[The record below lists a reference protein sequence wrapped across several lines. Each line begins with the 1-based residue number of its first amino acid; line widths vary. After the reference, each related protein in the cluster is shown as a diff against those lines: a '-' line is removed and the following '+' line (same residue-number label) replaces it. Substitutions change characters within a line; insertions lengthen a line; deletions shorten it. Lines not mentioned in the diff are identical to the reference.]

1 MRKII
6 FNSHYD
12 TNEIIITEKNEKK
25 RKMSIQIFSIH
36 VDLSTIKMNSDDEIS
51 DLIDVVCQ
59 LFLNEQL
66 N

>member
-1 MRKII
+1 MKKVI

-12 TNEIIITEKNEKK
+12 TNEIIIIEKNEKK

-36 VDLSTIKMNSDDEIS
+36 VDLSTIKMNNDDEIN

-59 LFLNEQL
+59 LFLDEQL